1 MNLSGQYLRSSV
13 STDARYFDVAA
24 GNFALLSSLLLYSG
38 QFKIGTSA
46 ANAPHLL
53 VNAGTEIRPFRR
65 LRIIESFTTN
75 RYSSTGEG
83 VLTQQILITQG
94 MSIPA
99 LVTALNSPESV
110 NYNQQQVEGIVDVT
124 SKITLRGGWRYV
136 WGDATVRAGTLSQT
150 GPLEFGALKR
160 NVGLAGATIRPWRK
174 LSLNVD
180 YEGAITDQNFFR
192 IGLYNYN
199 QVRARARYQASPS
212 LFFQANFRFL
222 DNQNP
227 TAGVNYDLRSRAN
240 SLAVYWTP
248 SSGKRVSVMAEAHR
262 DTSFS
267 RIVELPPPLYHPR

>member
-83 VLTQQILITQG
+83 VLTQQILITPG

-110 NYNQQQVEGIVDVT
+110 NYNQQQVEGIVDVP
-124 SKITLRGGWRYV
+124 SKITLRGGWRYA
-136 WGDATVRAGTLSQT
+136 WGDATVRAGPLSQT
-150 GPLEFGALKR
+150 APPELGPLK
-160 NVGLAGATIRPWRK
+160 P
-174 LSLNVD
+174 
-180 YEGAITDQNFFR
+180 
-192 IGLYNYN
+192 
-199 QVRARARYQASPS
+199 P
-212 LFFQANFRFL
+212 
-222 DNQNP
+222 
-227 TAGVNYDLRSRAN
+227 LR
-240 SLAVYWTP
+240 LP
-248 SSGKRVSVMAEAHR
+248 E
-262 DTSFS
+262 
-267 RIVELPPPLYHPR
+267 PPPRPSHTP